1 MKIPFA
7 LKVGN
12 LFFVTLILIFLFSV
26 IYWKIFKIGFM
37 SSLYKS
43 TSIQTIGGNPLEP
56 KTDWEKAI
64 ISIQCML
71 AYLMVSGI
79 IIVSGPY
86 S

>member
-1 MKIPFA
+1 MKIPFS

-12 LFFVTLILIFLFSV
+12 LFFVTFIFIIFFAV
-26 IYWKIFKIGFM
+26 IYWKIFKISFM

-43 TSIQTIGGNPLEP
+43 TSIQTIGGNPIDP
-56 KTDWEKAI
+56 KTNWEKAI
-64 ISIQCML
+64 ISFQCML

-79 IIVSGPY
+79 IIISGPY

>member
-1 MKIPFA
+1 MKIPFS

-12 LFFVTLILIFLFSV
+12 LFFVTFIFIIFFAV
-26 IYWKIFKIGFM
+26 IYWKIFKISFM

-43 TSIQTIGGNPLEP
+43 TSIQTIGGNPIDP
-56 KTDWEKAI
+56 KTNWEKAI
-64 ISIQCML
+64 ISLQCML

-79 IIVSGPY
+79 IIISGPY